1 MIHRKQEHFL
11 KSVQSKASKFRAISD
26 DLKYTFKQL
35 TQLERKIL
43 KRFSVLPFY
52 QVYTSFSSFKDD
64 FANGKYASI
73 SIINEEDEHTVG
85 LLQKYINR
93 ELEGKIRINFKD
105 QRLTLYIRDTC
116 YSHVMTL
123 INHI

>member
-11 KSVQSKASKFRAISD
+11 KGVQSKASKLRAISD

-35 TQLERKIL
+35 TISERCIL
-43 KRFSVLPFY
+43 KRFSLLPFY
-52 QVYTSFSSFKDD
+52 QVYTSFSCTKED

-73 SIINEEDEHTVG
+73 SIINDKDIRIVE

-93 ELEGKIRINFKD
+93 ELDGKIKIVFKD
-105 QRLTLYIRDTC
+105 QRLTFYVRDTC
-116 YSHVMTL
+116 YTQVMTL
-123 INHI
+123 IKHI